1 MDVTTLFVT
10 GEESNLSDFDYSA
23 RLTMKAFGFLMN
35 NHLKNGSCRS
45 SLFFVLNVLYVFTNV
60 RTSTYSYDVVVYY
73 CTNVQYIRTSIGE
86 HNIIFI
92 GGFSVVHVCTDC
104 TYIFLRVRS
113 TLPLPVAP

>member
-60 RTSTYSYDVVVYY
+60 RTSTYS
-73 CTNVQYIRTSIGE
+73 TPT
-86 HNIIFI
+86 
-92 GGFSVVHVCTDC
+92 T
-104 TYIFLRVRS
+104 
-113 TLPLPVAP
+113 